1 MKYKV
6 TIEETNENQIP
17 VYPINPV
24 KGSPIMPERDSDYW
38 DEQKAFFK
46 RYE

>member
-1 MKYKV
+1 MKHKV
-6 TIEETNENQIP
+6 IIEEKDENQIP
-17 VYPINPV
+17 N
-24 KGSPIMPERDSDYW
+24 GSPIMPDRDSDYW

>member
-6 TIEETNENQIP
+6 IIEETNENQIP
-17 VYPINPV
+17 LNPIN
-24 KGSPIMPERDSDYW
+24 GSPIAPGEDSDYW

>member
-6 TIEETNENQIP
+6 IIEETNENQN
-17 VYPINPV
+17 PIN
-24 KGSPIMPERDSDYW
+24 GSPIMPDRDSDYW

>member
-1 MKYKV
+1 MKYRV
-6 TIEETNENQIP
+6 IIEETNENQM
-17 VYPINPV
+17 PIN
-24 KGSPIMPERDSDYW
+24 GSPVMPDRDSDYW